1 MKLNSL
7 NSWLEHIQSLGP
19 KEIELGLERI
29 SPIYEK
35 LIRPFIKSKTI
46 VVGGTNGKGTTV
58 EFLSQL
64 LISKKR
70 SVGTFTSPHLF
81 NFNERIK
88 VNGQAVPE
96 RYIINSFKLIE
107 ENKGSVQLTYFDFS
121 TLAALLIFNEFKV
134 DVMVLE
140 IGLGGRLD
148 PVNIVDSDI
157 AILTNVE
164 LDHQDWLGN
173 TREII
178 GKEKAAIFRSQK
190 PVILGQHSIPESVF
204 EKAIELQNQVY
215 RVGGRFDYQVDGL
228 QKKWSYSFS
237 GQKAITFSQIH
248 LNNLSVSSL
257 SSALTAFCILEE
269 DVKIDIEAVLK
280 KTDLKGR
287 CELIE
292 NRFLLDVSHNESS
305 ARYLSAFLER
315 NFETD
320 REISAVF
327 GVMSDKD
334 INSIIKPLLRRVKNW
349 YATSPDIER
358 SMDSNELSKLISL
371 KSPSQVNQV
380 KNVKEACLKAH
391 EETGEGGLILIFGSF
406 YTVAEAFPA
415 IKLLRSVA

>member
-1 MKLNSL
+1 MKLDSL
-7 NSWLEHIQSLGP
+7 NSWLERIQSLGP

-107 ENKGSVQLTYFDFS
+107 ENRGSVQLTYFDFS

-315 NFETD
+315 NFESD

-334 INSIIKPLLRRVKNW
+334 IDAIIEPLLGRIKKW
-349 YATSPDIER
+349 YVTSPNIER
-358 SMDSNELSKLISL
+358 SKGPQDLSKLISL

>member
-1 MKLNSL
+1 MKLDSL

-190 PVILGQHSIPESVF
+190 PVILGQHSIPESVL

-315 NFETD
+315 NFESD

>member
-1 MKLNSL
+1 MKLDSL
-7 NSWLEHIQSLGP
+7 NSWLERIQSLGP

-107 ENKGSVQLTYFDFS
+107 ENRGSVQLTYFDFS

-190 PVILGQHSIPESVF
+190 PVILGQHSIPESVL

-315 NFETD
+315 NFESD

-334 INSIIKPLLRRVKNW
+334 IDAIIEPLLGRIKKW
-349 YATSPDIER
+349 YVTSPNIER
-358 SMDSNELSKLISL
+358 SKGPQDLSKLISL

>member
-190 PVILGQHSIPESVF
+190 PVILGQHSIPESVL

>member
-1 MKLNSL
+1 MKLDSL
-7 NSWLEHIQSLGP
+7 NSWLERIQSLGP
-19 KEIELGLERI
+19 KEVELGLERI

-107 ENKGSVQLTYFDFS
+107 ENRGSVQLTYFDFS

-190 PVILGQHSIPESVF
+190 PVILGQHSIPESVL

>member
-1 MKLNSL
+1 MKLDSL
-7 NSWLEHIQSLGP
+7 NSWLERIQSLGP

-107 ENKGSVQLTYFDFS
+107 ENRGSVQLTYFDFS

-190 PVILGQHSIPESVF
+190 PVILGQHSIPESVL

-315 NFETD
+315 NFESD

>member
-107 ENKGSVQLTYFDFS
+107 ENRGSVQLTYFDFS

-315 NFETD
+315 NFESD

-334 INSIIKPLLRRVKNW
+334 INSIIKPLLGRVKNW

>member
-1 MKLNSL
+1 MKENSL
-7 NSWLEHIQSLGP
+7 DSWLEYIQSLGP

-29 SPIYEK
+29 KPVYEK
-35 LIRPFIKSKTI
+35 IIKPFLAAKTV

-107 ENKGSVQLTYFDFS
+107 ENRGSVQLTYFDFS

-190 PVILGQHSIPESVF
+190 PVILGQHSIPESVL

-315 NFETD
+315 NFESD

-334 INSIIKPLLRRVKNW
+334 INSIIKPLLGRVKNW

>member
-107 ENKGSVQLTYFDFS
+107 ENRGSVQLTYFDFS

-190 PVILGQHSIPESVF
+190 PVILGQHSIPESVL

-315 NFETD
+315 NFESD

-334 INSIIKPLLRRVKNW
+334 INSIIKPLLGRVKNW

>member
-7 NSWLEHIQSLGP
+7 NSWLERIQSLGP

-190 PVILGQHSIPESVF
+190 PVILGQHSIPESVL

-315 NFETD
+315 NFESD

>member
-19 KEIELGLERI
+19 KEVELGLERI

-190 PVILGQHSIPESVF
+190 PVILGQHSIPESVL

-334 INSIIKPLLRRVKNW
+334 INSIIKPLLGRVKNW

>member
-107 ENKGSVQLTYFDFS
+107 ENRGSVQLTYFDFS

-315 NFETD
+315 NFESD